1 MSDVVVWIFAA
12 LLTYLVM
19 YEIGHVQGSNAM
31 QDQLQTQ
38 AIEHGYALY
47 CPTDDSVQ
55 HKGKFAWNGEC
66 DK

>member
-1 MSDVVVWIFAA
+1 MGAWFGASWGYTAGID
-12 LLTYLVM
+12 
-19 YEIGHVQGSNAM
+19 AM

-47 CPTDDSVQ
+47 CPTNDSVQ

-66 DK
+66 DE

>member
-1 MSDVVVWIFAA
+1 MSDVVVWIFGA
-12 LLTYLVM
+12 LLTYLVI
-19 YEIGHVQGSNAM
+19 YEIGHVRGSNAM

-47 CPTDDSVQ
+47 CPTYDSVK

-66 DK
+66 DE

>member
-1 MSDVVVWIFAA
+1 M
-12 LLTYLVM
+12 
-19 YEIGHVQGSNAM
+19 IGAIIITLIMGASLGASWGYTVGIDTM
-31 QDQLQTQ
+31 QVRLQTQ

-66 DK
+66 EE

>member
-1 MSDVVVWIFAA
+1 MSDVLTAAVVIIAFSG
-12 LLTYLVM
+12 M
-19 YEIGHVQGSNAM
+19 YIWGHVEGHQTM
-31 QDQLQTQ
+31 QVQ

-55 HKGKFAWNGEC
+55 HKGKFSWIGEC

>member
-1 MSDVVVWIFAA
+1 MSDGLVVIVGIIACSG
-12 LLTYLVM
+12 LY
-19 YEIGHVQGSNAM
+19 IGGHVEGVKTV
-31 QDQLQTQ
+31 QTQ

-66 DK
+66 DE